1 MQAFEA
7 FATSLMMRVRHCPR
21 PRDSLEA
28 GDRGGIDV
36 ARF

>member
-21 PRDSLEA
+21 DSLEA